1 MMKQAVINFVKKVS
15 LAELFYDLVFVLA
28 ISRFVNIFEHDDHSK
43 IVFQDFLKFG
53 LVLISLINVWV
64 TKTIFI
70 NRYGRDTFVEKLFML
85 IDMAIIMYISYSI
98 NNNWEESFTRFNL
111 AFSFIVFSF
120 VAQFIYFL
128 FANKEVC
135 EYRKAF
141 YIHISFFS
149 VIGIAIVSISQLSY
163 SIGIYPAIVILIIT
177 WLVPHFIRF
186 IVKEKPINSP
196 HAIERLNLLTIIF
209 FGEMLIVLSHYFE
222 HLDWKGILAILF
234 CGSLFL
240 YYTLFFDNMIDH
252 HKGNKRVYW
261 LFFIHYLIF
270 IALSLLSLDF
280 EFSIHNQL
288 SSTLIWVICYIA
300 LIIYVLCLFVILYLF
315 GKPKYRFNL
324 IYIGST
330 LWILG
335 FIFGI
340 GFINIGYLFYHFCL
354 TSSFAVIMVIQLYAF
369 IYSKKRYSKT
379 N

>member
-1 MMKQAVINFVKKVS
+1 MVKQAAMNFIKKVS

-43 IVFQDFLKFG
+43 IIFQDFLKFG

-98 NNNWEESFTRFNL
+98 NNNWEESFKKFNL

-120 VAQFIYFL
+120 VAQFLYFL
-128 FANKEVC
+128 LRNKEVC
-135 EYRKAF
+135 EYRYAF
-141 YIHISFFS
+141 YIYISFFFS
-149 VIGIAIVSISQLSY
+149 IGVALAVISQLSY
-163 SIGIYPAIVILIIT
+163 RIGIYFAIVILILT

-186 IVKEKPINSP
+186 AVKEKPINLP

-234 CGSLFL
+234 SGSIFL

-261 LFFIHYLIF
+261 LFFIHYFIF
-270 IALSLLSLDF
+270 ISISLLSLDF
-280 EFSIHNQL
+280 EFSIQNQL
-288 SSTLIWVICYIA
+288 SLTLIWIICYIA
-300 LIIYVLCLFVILYLF
+300 LFMYVLSLFLILYLF
-315 GKPKYRFNL
+315 GKEQYRFNL
-324 IYIGST
+324 IHIIFTLCIIG
-330 LWILG
+330 LV
-335 FIFGI
+335 FGL
-340 GFINIGYLFYHFCL
+340 GFINISYLFYHFCL
-354 TSSFAVIMVIQLYAF
+354 TSLLAVLLVVQLYGYISF
-369 IYSKKRYSKT
+369 KKR
-379 N
+379 